1 MLKTEIHFTFNKTY
15 FSLAIA
21 FLSIE
26 IYIGMYVK
34 DNFIR
39 PYLGDFLVVILIY
52 CLLKSFW
59 KETPLKVALYVLL
72 FSFIV
77 EVLQYFK
84 IVEVLGLQDIKL
96 AGIIIG
102 TNFAWEDLV
111 AYVLGTGMVLVVEY
125 FKNKERLNAF
135 IN

>member
-1 MLKTEIHFTFNKTY
+1 LL
-15 FSLAIA
+15 LA
-21 FLSIE
+21 IE
-26 IYIGMYVK
+26 IYIGIYVK
-34 DNFIR
+34 DSFVR

-52 CLLKSFW
+52 CFLKSVW

-77 EVLQYFK
+77 EFLQYFK
-84 IVEVLGLQDIKL
+84 IVEILGLQENKL
-96 AGIIIG
+96 ASIIIG

-111 AYVLGTGMVLVVEY
+111 AYALGTGMVLVVEY